1 MTVAPIYLSGE
12 EIAALRRRKGKKKVV
27 LRRRDGGGHRDS
39 SPAPQARI
47 IEPKINL
54 SKVKIFPLGVQVT
67 IAAGATE
74 FTHVQT
80 AQNPFEPIRGIAQAS
95 LSLDDI
101 EFTQLDCGNVSQL
114 VVKNA
119 RFPGQMLS
127 PQADDVLCDLDI
139 VPGGIQFSMQG
150 FNQNAANQRVTIG
163 YFGNYFQSVNLQGR

>member
-1 MTVAPIYLSGE
+1 MTLAPVYLSGE
-12 EIAALRRRKGKKKVV
+12 EIARLRKKGKKVV
-27 LRRRDGGGHRDS
+27 LRRRGERGGGGPRGRGE
-39 SPAPQARI
+39 SPGKYV
-47 IEPKINL
+47 EPKVNL
-54 SKVKIFPLGVQVT
+54 SKVKIFPLGVQTSV
-67 IAAGATE
+67 AAGATE
-74 FTHVQT
+74 TTWVQT

-95 LSLDDI
+95 ISLDDI

-150 FNQNAANQRVTIG
+150 FNQNVANQRVTIG
-163 YFGNYFQSVNLQGR
+163 FFGNYFMNVSLRG